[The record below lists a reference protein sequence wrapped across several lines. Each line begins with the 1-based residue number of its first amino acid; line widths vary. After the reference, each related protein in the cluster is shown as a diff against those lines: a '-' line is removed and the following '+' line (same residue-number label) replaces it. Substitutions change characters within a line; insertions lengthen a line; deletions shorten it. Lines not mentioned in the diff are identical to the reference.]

1 MMLQKYKDINYN
13 LKKSNRKTISIYVE
27 RNGEITIIVPEQISQ
42 SKLDSIIESKRYWI
56 YKALVE
62 QQELNK
68 TRVHRELIDGE
79 GYLFLGKSYKLKIE
93 NNLPKPV
100 TLNGDYFLIDE
111 GVVHNAKNHFINF
124 YRENGKDILSQR
136 VNYFKDKLGVS
147 PDGIRV
153 MELKNRWAS
162 KSPNNSLN
170 FHWKT
175 VMAPLTIVDYVIVH
189 ELAHFIKPTHNTEF
203 WGLVSSVIPD
213 YIERR
218 EWLKVN
224 GAGLD
229 I

>member
-1 MMLQKYKDINYN
+1 MIIQKYKDIDYS

-27 RNGEITIIVPEQISQ
+27 RDGDITIIVPEQISQ
-42 SKLDSIIESKRYWI
+42 RELDNVIESKRYWI

-68 TRVHRELIDGE
+68 TKIGRELIDGE
-79 GYLFLGKSYKLKIE
+79 GYLFLGRNYRLKIE

-100 TLNGDYFLIDE
+100 ILKENYFLIDE
-111 GVVHNAKNHFINF
+111 NIVHNAKPHFVNF
-124 YRENGKDILSQR
+124 YKENGKDILNQR
-136 VNYFKDKLGVS
+136 VNYFKDKLDVS
-147 PDGIRV
+147 PENIRV

-162 KSPNNSLN
+162 KSPNQALN
-170 FHWKT
+170 FHWKII
-175 VMAPLTIVDYVIVH
+175 MAPLTIIDYVIVH
-189 ELAHFIKPTHNTEF
+189 ELAHFSKPTHNPEF

-213 YIERR
+213 YIERK
-218 EWLKVN
+218 EWLRVN